1 MVERKTIQE
10 KFANNIGF
18 IAILVVVAIYV
29 GLGLATIQ
37 QSGKSVD
44 EIIFESILSLT
55 LGLLIKN
62 LLRLQGLTFG
72 ELSESFQS
80 TLTMYG
86 NVITTSIPHMN
97 KIEKFV
103 EYKNKQAFKLVR
115 TSILERV
122 GLNYNELFDLDGKYI
137 GEEIKEPVKRF
148 FTYDY
153 KHMSKNDIAIYK
165 CLTLELTTLVG
176 DDLMA
181 DVESNDKLDP
191 NNMGEDKKQWSKR
204 GIKKQ
209 FLMTAATAFIF
220 GYYGLGFVTN
230 PDKGELI
237 WKLIQV
243 GSFILFGLFDLMKGY
258 QFMRGP
264 YRNRIIKKAN
274 YLEELQQFDR

>member
-1 MVERKTIQE
+1 MEGRKTIQE
-10 KFANNIGF
+10 KIANNIGF
-18 IAILVVVAIYV
+18 IAILIVVGIYV

-37 QSGKSVD
+37 QSGKTID

-62 LLRLQGLTFG
+62 LLKLQGLTFG
-72 ELSESFQS
+72 ELSESFQN

-86 NVITTSIPHMN
+86 KVITDSIPHMN
-97 KIEKFV
+97 KIEKFI

-122 GLNYNELFDLDGKYI
+122 GLNYNDLFDIEGKYI
-137 GEEIKEPVKRF
+137 GEEIKEPIKRLF
-148 FTYDY
+148 RYDY
-153 KHMSKNDIAIYK
+153 NNMSREDIAVYK

-181 DVESNDKLDP
+181 DVEGNDKLDP
-191 NNMGEDKKQWSKR
+191 NNMGEDKKQWSKK
-204 GIKKQ
+204 GMKKQ

-220 GYYGLGFVTN
+220 GYYGLGFITD

-274 YLEELQQFDR
+274 YLEEMQQFDR